1 MIVLF
6 SYVSVAN
13 VCLLSTLFLSFT
25 LDFEVSDLSSVRQY
39 IHSSLV
45 VLLRLLL
52 DMDVYYSF
60 VLQLQGA
67 ECWTLNSLLYYM
79 AT

>member
-6 SYVSVAN
+6 SYVSAAT

-25 LDFEVSDLSSVRQY
+25 FDFEVSDLSSVRQY
-39 IHSSLV
+39 IRSSLV

-60 VLQLQGA
+60 VLQLQSA
-67 ECWTLNSLLYYM
+67 EWWTLNSLLYYM

>member
-6 SYVSVAN
+6 SYVSVAT

-25 LDFEVSDLSSVRQY
+25 FDFEVSDLSSVRQY
-39 IHSSLV
+39 IRSSLV

-60 VLQLQGA
+60 VLQLQSA
-67 ECWTLNSLLYYM
+67 EWWTLNSLQYYI
-79 AT
+79 AI